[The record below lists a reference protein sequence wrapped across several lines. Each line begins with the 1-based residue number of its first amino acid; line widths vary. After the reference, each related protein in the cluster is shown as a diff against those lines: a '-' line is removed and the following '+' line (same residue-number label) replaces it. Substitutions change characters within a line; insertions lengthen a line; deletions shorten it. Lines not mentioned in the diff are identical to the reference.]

1 MSDHATYVPCHL
13 LKVAPVPKKNT
24 IGQLAIVFSIIKY
37 RCVTIVCAGQKVQV
51 KVMVYVMYVCEL
63 PKDN

>member
-1 MSDHATYVPCHL
+1 MSGHATYVPCHL

-37 RCVTIVCAGQKVQV
+37 RCVTIECAGQCAGEGDVC
-51 KVMVYVMYVCEL
+51 VMYVCEL
-63 PKDN
+63 SKDN